1 MLLKYLCKTTGAV
14 MNAEV
19 VNSVNTRF
27 TVTPMKFHH
36 YLGIAWNLRF
46 YKYTSKNSDV
56 GIPILSS

>member
-1 MLLKYLCKTTGAV
+1 

-27 TVTPMKFHH
+27 TVTPMKFHN

-46 YKYTSKNSDV
+46 YKYRSKNSDV